1 MEFKTIEEAQEY
13 IKKIEDKNKNLNDL
27 LENQKVVM
35 TEKENNISSL
45 NEEINRLKIKNYEL
59 FEQIPVSNNNSNN
72 NSNSKSSKKDV
83 DNEIDIDYLLKNF
96 DN

>member
-13 IKKIEDKNKNLNDL
+13 VNKIEAENKNLNDL

-35 TEKENNISSL
+35 SEKEKNITSL

-59 FEQIPVSNNNSNN
+59 FEQIPVSNNYNN
-72 NSNSKSSKKDV
+72 NTSSKKD
-83 DNEIDIDYLLKNF
+83 DNNEIDIDYLLKNF

>member
-13 IKKIEDKNKNLNDL
+13 IKKIEDEKKNLNDL

-45 NEEINRLKIKNYEL
+45 NDEINRLKIKNYEL
-59 FEQIPVSNNNSNN
+59 FEQIPVNGQTKTDKSN
-72 NSNSKSSKKDV
+72 KKD
-83 DNEIDIDYLLKNF
+83 EAEFDIDYLLKNF
-96 DN
+96 D

>member
-1 MEFKTIEEAQEY
+1 MEFKTIEDAQEY

-35 TEKENNISSL
+35 TEKEKSITSL

-72 NSNSKSSKKDV
+72 TSSKKDG
-83 DNEIDIDYLLKNF
+83 DNEIDIDYILKNF
-96 DN
+96 DK

>member
-1 MEFKTIEEAQEY
+1 MEFKTIEEAKEY
-13 IKKIEDKNKNLNDL
+13 VNKIEAENKNLNDL

-35 TEKENNISSL
+35 SEKEKNITSL

-59 FEQIPVSNNNSNN
+59 FEQIPVSNNNS
-72 NSNSKSSKKDV
+72 SSKKDD
-83 DNEIDIDYLLKNF
+83 DNEIDINYILKNF

>member
-13 IKKIEDKNKNLNDL
+13 VNKIEAENKNLNDL

-35 TEKENNISSL
+35 SEKEKNITSL

-59 FEQIPVSNNNSNN
+59 FEQIPVSNNSNN
-72 NSNSKSSKKDV
+72 NTSSKKD
-83 DNEIDIDYLLKNF
+83 DNNEIDIDYLLKNF

>member
-1 MEFKTIEEAQEY
+1 MEFKTIEDAQEY
-13 IKKIEDKNKNLNDL
+13 IKKIEDEKKNLNDL

-35 TEKENNISSL
+35 SEKEKNITSL

-72 NSNSKSSKKDV
+72 TSSKKDD
-83 DNEIDIDYLLKNF
+83 DNEIDINYILKNF
-96 DN
+96 DK

>member
-1 MEFKTIEEAQEY
+1 MEFKTLEDAQEY
-13 IKKIEDKNKNLNDL
+13 IKKIEDEKKNLNDL

-35 TEKENNISSL
+35 SEKEKNITSL

-59 FEQIPVSNNNSNN
+59 FEQIPVSNNSNN
-72 NSNSKSSKKDV
+72 NTSSKKDV
-83 DNEIDIDYLLKNF
+83 NNEIDIDYLLKNF